1 MDVTIK
7 QELLRDGTIYIEIRQ
22 TVRWN
27 VVFYEV
33 MAMECHG
40 SYCRYPFSDNHYT
53 DLAKAKRQYNAL
65 KRRYK

>member
-7 QELLRDGTIYIEIRQ
+7 QELLQAGTIAIELRE

-27 VVFYEV
+27 TVFYEV
-33 MAMECHG
+33 MAMECRG
-40 SYCRYPFSDNHYT
+40 DYCKFPFSDNYYA
-53 DLAKAKRQYNAL
+53 DLKKAKRQYNAL